1 MDAAHVGID
10 HVLLGSDFPQFSLEQ
25 NLTALRRL
33 GLSESEMA
41 AISLRN
47 AQRLFRLADPGR

>member
-1 MDAAHVGID
+1 
-10 HVLLGSDFPQFSLEQ
+10 VLLGSQFSLEQ

-41 AISLRN
+41 AIAVGN
-47 AQRLFRLADPGR
+47 AQRLFRLTDPGR